1 AMRASSARDVR
12 RGGKAR
18 FRLVTAPQYREGAP
32 PAKEA
37 ALEHFRF
44 SSNHGNALFPCF
56 HAIPGKSASRFVWQ
70 NRGTLLLESL

>member
-1 AMRASSARDVR
+1 M
-12 RGGKAR
+12 
-18 FRLVTAPQYREGAP
+18 VTAPQYREGAP

-56 HAIPGKSASRFVWQ
+56 HAIPDAKPRHTFAGIALKSSDDHEIGEAPDGGRSVVVDD
-70 NRGTLLLESL
+70 G